1 MISSNL
7 YSRER
12 YLNSPNDI
20 IPLKD
25 IQKLGLFSTRELRS
39 NNLLSSSIKYDKNSL
54 ILNNSDG
61 NINIDNHTSNGYDY
75 HVMSTSPPDNLKKS
89 KINIEYDNKIL
100 LLKKK
105 LQTLK
110 EQNKE
115 RSNNINMM
123 KLRIIKLKNEEK
135 SSLHELEKTKNRI
148 IKIKSNRININKS
161 YKKNDTKKI
170 NLNLSIISK
179 DNQNNKTLNIGN
191 GIIKKSQILS
201 KIKNNLINSKKYN
214 SFRNNLNCEN
224 KNNKYS
230 QNNNLVGELILPKMK
245 YFITKNG
252 INNSYNML
260 NIDEI
265 NNGSNNENLKIN
277 SSMIKKKSKI
287 NKDYLRNNMKKNIIK
302 QLKEDE
308 LKKRKIEEEIK
319 QIEKEQFELC
329 LNFSLDLSKSNMN
342 TIKKKTNK
350 KYVNDENEENVDDDN
365 DNNLFLIYFKFN
377 FS

>member
-1 MISSNL
+1 MISFNL

-230 QNNNLVGELILPKMK
+230 QNNNLVGELILPKIK

-252 INNSYNML
+252 INNSYNMF

-265 NNGSNNENLKIN
+265 NNGSNNESLKIN

-308 LKKRKIEEEIK
+308 LKKREIEEEIK
-319 QIEKEQFELC
+319 QIEKEQFDLC
-329 LNFSLDLSKSNMN
+329 LNFSLDLSKSNIN

-350 KYVNDENEENVDDDN
+350 TYVNDENEENVDDDN
-365 DNNLFLIYFKFN
+365 DNIVNYY
-377 FS
+377 